1 MLRYLMLLLVI
12 ACSVPDIES
21 AQVGDVVETEVM
33 EESMENTMGDVV
45 RTVGDEQELSATFEF
60 EGYAPGKSHT
70 GTFDTLSVT
79 GVKTEDGITSAK
91 AVFDASSVNTGIAGL
106 DNHLKNEDFFD
117 VEQYPQ
123 IIVEITAVGTDSVT
137 SIINFHGV
145 SREVVFPANVSADM
159 ITADFLLD
167 TEPFN
172 MKYTAVDQNVR
183 IAFSVQ

>member
-1 MLRYLMLLLVI
+1 MLRYLILLLVV

-33 EESMENTMGDVV
+33 EDTVQDV
-45 RTVGDEQELSATFEF
+45 TVEETVSDEQELSATFEF

-123 IIVEITAVGTDSVT
+123 IVVEITAVGTDSVT
-137 SIINFHGV
+137 SVINFHGV

>member
-1 MLRYLMLLLVI
+1 MLLLVI

-21 AQVGDVVETEVM
+21 AQVGDVVDTEVM
-33 EESMENTMGDVV
+33 EESVMEDVTV
-45 RTVGDEQELSATFEF
+45 EEIAAVGDNEQELSATFEF

-70 GTFDTLSVT
+70 GTFDMFSVV
-79 GVKTEDGITSAK
+79 GMKTSEGITSAK

-106 DNHLKNEDFFD
+106 DSHLKNEDFFD
-117 VEQYPQ
+117 VEQYPL
-123 IIVEITAVGTDSVT
+123 ITVEITEVGTDSVT
-137 SIINFHGV
+137 SFISFHGV

-172 MKYTAVDQNVR
+172 MKYTGVDQNVR
-183 IAFSVQ
+183 IAFTVQ

>member
-1 MLRYLMLLLVI
+1 MLRYLILLLVV

-33 EESMENTMGDVV
+33 EDTVQDVAV
-45 RTVGDEQELSATFEF
+45 EETVSDEQELSATFEF

-123 IIVEITAVGTDSVT
+123 IVVEITAVGTDSVT
-137 SIINFHGV
+137 SVINFHGV

>member
-1 MLRYLMLLLVI
+1 MLLLVI

-21 AQVGDVVETEVM
+21 AQVGDVVDTEVM
-33 EESMENTMGDVV
+33 EESVVEDVTV
-45 RTVGDEQELSATFEF
+45 EEIVGDNEQELSATFEF

-70 GTFDTLSVT
+70 GTFDMFSVV
-79 GVKTEDGITSAK
+79 GMKTSEGITSAK

-117 VEQYPQ
+117 VEQYPE
-123 IIVEITAVGTDSVT
+123 IVVEITEVGTDSVT

-172 MKYTAVDQNVR
+172 MKYTGVDQNVR